1 MEWSIK
7 KVQVLQ
13 MKAAVELY
21 VDSIIMVMIVTCC
34 VFFISSSM
42 RNAQARNFHS
52 TTVAKIEA
60 SAGSE
65 KVILES
71 MEEAKA
77 KGFTLQ
83 ISPTCLYEDKKY
95 YYVRLMYEY
104 NVPFLGIKRESKIEG
119 YAR

>member
-1 MEWSIK
+1 
-7 KVQVLQ
+7 

-21 VDSIIMVMIVTCC
+21 VNFIIIVMLVASC

-65 KVILES
+65 RVIQNS
-71 MEEAKA
+71 IEEAKT
-77 KGFTLQ
+77 KGYTLRV
-83 ISPTCLYEDKKY
+83 SPTCIYEDKNY
-95 YYVRLMYEY
+95 YYVELMYEY
-104 NVPFLGIKRESKIEG
+104 NIPLIGMKRESKIEG

>member
-1 MEWSIK
+1 
-7 KVQVLQ
+7 

-21 VDSIIMVMIVTCC
+21 VNSIIIVMIVVSC

-65 KVILES
+65 KVIQNS
-71 MEEAKA
+71 MEEAKT
-77 KGFTLQ
+77 KGYTLRV
-83 ISPTCLYEDKKY
+83 SPTCIYEDKKY
-95 YYVRLMYEY
+95 YYVELMYEY
-104 NVPFLGIKRESKIEG
+104 NIPLIGMKRKSRIEG